1 MRPLGWTDRWGT
13 DLTDFR
19 QGLSE
24 KKGPSTSSP
33 AWGRKGHREVGD
45 LSVRQIERS
54 AYRSVHMLSP
64 IGPLRSPIGS
74 APPPPIGPSGRA
86 AHEPS
91 PLRLDRADRSLRFYR
106 SVRASPFEHSIT
118 LHA

>member
-24 KKGPSTSSP
+24 KNGPQHELAGVGAP
-33 AWGRKGHREVGD
+33 KGHREVGD

-74 APPPPIGPSGRA
+74 APPPPSVRA

-91 PLRLDRADRSLRFYR
+91 PLRRDRADRSLR
-106 SVRASPFEHSIT
+106 
-118 LHA
+118 L